1 MVVLSEDE
9 KNIPICDTNIL
20 ISFGLSDFI
29 GEFIDFNK
37 KIFVAD
43 NVLLE
48 LERKFNRN
56 TEYSYLLQNVKNNE
70 NINVINKDEYFTEDR
85 ILVMNASLNQYKLIE
100 DCLLT
105 GDLCPDSGEFISAIY
120 AANLEIRKFITN
132 DLKFINKY
140 KDEFIFKGLS
150 FINMTQVLDKIIG
163 KEKRKGVVLDI
174 NRKSKEMED
183 TLTKEKVLEKFEKWS
198 LKLSCI

>member
-20 ISFGLSDFI
+20 INFGLSDII
-29 GEFIDFNK
+29 GEFIEFNK

-56 TEYSYLLQNVKNNE
+56 TEYSYLLQNVKSNE

-140 KDEFIFKGLS
+140 KDELIFKGLS
-150 FINMTQVLDKIIG
+150 FINMTQVLDKLIG
-163 KEKRKGVVLDI
+163 KEKRKRMVLDI